1 MSGSKEKM
9 QKQLSASLKR
19 KLNIG
24 ELQTKVEGDS
34 SSDTEPAPKR
44 VKELQSESTG
54 PHTED
59 AETEVPGEGG
69 VAEPDIM
76 EVEHPETPAT
86 EETVVVVM
94 EEIKPKTDETKV
106 IVEREIKAEDAHDS
120 AAMFE
125 GELPGKPITTDVF
138 DPRVQRIGLCVSGYP
153 ADTKKDDL
161 KQKIEA
167 VTGPCEELKFC
178 EDYVIAYYPC
188 LKEAM
193 VARQKI
199 KELSLTEDGKALT
212 CDYENTGESA
222 MADVEETVEAETTET
237 AEMG

>member
-24 ELQTKVEGDS
+24 ELQLKVEGDS
-34 SSDTEPAPKR
+34 SDAEPAPKR
-44 VKELQSESTG
+44 AKELQSESTG
-54 PHTED
+54 PHTEE
-59 AETEVPGEGG
+59 AETEAPGEGG

-86 EETVVVVM
+86 EDTKVVIE
-94 EEIKPKTDETKV
+94 EEIKPTTEETKV
-106 IVEREIKAEDAHDS
+106 VV
-120 AAMFE
+120 E
-125 GELPGKPITTDVF
+125 GELPGKPITTDMV
-138 DPRVQRIGLCVSGYP
+138 DPRVQRIGLYVSGYP

-167 VTGPCEELKFC
+167 VTGPCEDFKFF

-193 VARQKI
+193 
-199 KELSLTEDGKALT
+199 
-212 CDYENTGESA
+212 
-222 MADVEETVEAETTET
+222 
-237 AEMG
+237 